1 MSDHPS
7 YQQNQPDHHP
17 SHTITNYLSHQ
28 PHHQLYPINP
38 PPARYELAQQL
49 LPSSSCHVQ
58 QQHLDL
64 PPAIKP
70 PKKSGSR
77 SAVACNLCRAQKVST
92 AQTALRTGAQSLI
105 IDDLNFVRKF
115 VSLSAKRT
123 EELESRVAQ
132 LEEELTLTKARVCRV
147 ETCVAHLQTTTKQQS
162 RKRKPSIDSLPQD
175 DPQPSQPARDSMVKG
190 PKTSQVITP
199 SLPALLPRKS
209 TIWDLENN
217 RKGKL
222 FQSNQWSAIQAAQ
235 FGPRRSD
242 LIDRGMLSPHQA
254 KSLFELHRKIWA
266 PQIPWLNVPDT
277 FDNVRWHS
285 PLMLAVACSAG
296 AKGCRDFDTYRKM
309 KAHAIELIL
318 DVVFYRVFPHDR
330 PQSYQDLIAVIG
342 CIIHCGLYIDPVL
355 VVGHAEYL
363 GLRDVFDR
371 IPEPRW
377 QSEFDQ
383 RQLLSVARTFIG
395 IYIHSYIDRQTVCDA
410 DFRYGDKKWDANL
423 QYFVKYYVIMQQA
436 QEELDSHNR
445 LGSIAISDR
454 LAKVEKYSALVFH
467 WKQDLDRNGPE
478 LSPDAASEFKH
489 LYHRAF
495 AYLAC
500 FVTQDLR
507 EGNSLRENKQGLRL
521 AKEGV
526 AHALEVLKQFID
538 SRKAEPGVPC
548 VHLEYRKSTISVAT
562 ACILEGC
569 VLIPEHIDFDNCRK
583 IIKAFTDEVEAEG
596 GEWGTGTED
605 KYVATLRLLLTDL
618 DSRAIPQSATT
629 RQNELESEISP
640 QAGPP
645 SEETNEDQSSLPSP
659 LDITRSTSYPGPSAI
674 ERHGAVN
681 DTDLCNSTPRV
692 ASQDDQANVP
702 IRSETP
708 PIAFLSYDQS
718 MPSYSHEALE
728 RIQRTWYEDQKSYGS
743 MDYEPSGPMIEQ
755 NPKVGSSDEEQP
767 RTKMYGRSS
776 CWKVGPSPIS
786 YENPSYPAQI
796 RVDPEAD
803 EHRQQ
808 IFAHSDPLSAH
819 SQSHPQQQYHLL
831 HQEGT
836 NPGPASLIPTRPLL
850 LLTRASLIAHN
861 RSLFVSLWP
870 FLKYRKK
877 RSI

>member
-1 MSDHPS
+1 MGC
-7 YQQNQPDHHP
+7 QF
-17 SHTITNYLSHQ
+17 
-28 PHHQLYPINP
+28 
-38 PPARYELAQQL
+38 
-49 LPSSSCHVQ
+49 
-58 QQHLDL
+58 
-64 PPAIKP
+64 AI
-70 PKKSGSR
+70 
-77 SAVACNLCRAQKVST
+77 
-92 AQTALRTGAQSLI
+92 LRQ
-105 IDDLNFVRKF
+105 
-115 VSLSAKRT
+115 
-123 EELESRVAQ
+123 
-132 LEEELTLTKARVCRV
+132 
-147 ETCVAHLQTTTKQQS
+147 
-162 RKRKPSIDSLPQD
+162 
-175 DPQPSQPARDSMVKG
+175 
-190 PKTSQVITP
+190 
-199 SLPALLPRKS
+199 
-209 TIWDLENN
+209 
-217 RKGKL
+217 
-222 FQSNQWSAIQAAQ
+222 
-235 FGPRRSD
+235 
-242 LIDRGMLSPHQA
+242 
-254 KSLFELHRKIWA
+254 
-266 PQIPWLNVPDT
+266 
-277 FDNVRWHS
+277 
-285 PLMLAVACSAG
+285 
-296 AKGCRDFDTYRKM
+296 
-309 KAHAIELIL
+309 
-318 DVVFYRVFPHDR
+318 
-330 PQSYQDLIAVIG
+330 
-342 CIIHCGLYIDPVL
+342 
-355 VVGHAEYL
+355 
-363 GLRDVFDR
+363 
-371 IPEPRW
+371 
-377 QSEFDQ
+377 
-383 RQLLSVARTFIG
+383 
-395 IYIHSYIDRQTVCDA
+395 
-410 DFRYGDKKWDANL
+410 
-423 QYFVKYYVIMQQA
+423 YYVIMQQA

-548 VHLEYRKSTISVAT
+548 SQYRKSTISVAT

-618 DSRAIPQSATT
+618 DSRAIPQ
-629 RQNELESEISP
+629 
-640 QAGPP
+640 
-645 SEETNEDQSSLPSP
+645 
-659 LDITRSTSYPGPSAI
+659 STSYPGPSAI

-776 CWKVGPSPIS
+776 CWK
-786 YENPSYPAQI
+786 
-796 RVDPEAD
+796 
-803 EHRQQ
+803 

-836 NPGPASLIPTRPLL
+836 ESGSSFTHSNSTTFVTNQSQSDSTQSFSIREPLALPQVPKKTFDLIESVRTVYPDRVVQTTYQRI
-850 LLTRASLIAHN
+850 S
-861 RSLFVSLWP
+861 
-870 FLKYRKK
+870 
-877 RSI
+877 

>member
-77 SAVACNLCRAQKVST
+77 SAVACNLCRAQKMKCEGPSCQPCKRCQRLKQPCVFGES
-92 AQTALRTGAQSLI
+92 QGRGRQI
-105 IDDLNFVRKF
+105 VW
-115 VSLSAKRT
+115 AKRT

-190 PKTSQVITP
+190 PKTSQ
-199 SLPALLPRKS
+199 
-209 TIWDLENN
+209 
-217 RKGKL
+217 
-222 FQSNQWSAIQAAQ
+222 AIQAAQ

-395 IYIHSYIDRQTVCDA
+395 IYIHSVMYSTLIGRPCVMRISDTVLILYCNIICDSP
-410 DFRYGDKKWDANL
+410 YSDKKWDANL

-618 DSRAIPQSATT
+618 DSRAIPQ
-629 RQNELESEISP
+629 
-640 QAGPP
+640 PP

-836 NPGPASLIPTRPLL
+836 ESGSSFTHSNSTTFVTNQSQSDSTQSFSIREPLALPQVPKKTFDLIESVRTVYPDRVVQTTYQRI
-850 LLTRASLIAHN
+850 S
-861 RSLFVSLWP
+861 
-870 FLKYRKK
+870 
-877 RSI
+877 